1 MKQVNGKT
9 TAGFEYVFEPDVM
22 NDMEFLES
30 LTEVDENP
38 VKLPG
43 LISKVLG
50 EGQKRKLYDYY
61 RNESGR
67 VPVDAVSAAF
77 VEILKSSSQGKN

>member
-1 MKQVNGKT
+1 MKQVKGKT
-9 TAGFEYVFEPDVM
+9 AAGFEYFFEPDVM

-50 EGQKRKLYDYY
+50 EEQKRKLYDYY